1 MGDRIQLQQVLL
13 NLIING
19 IEAMS
24 GAGHSPRELWVSS
37 EKQPAMPAESGADDF
52 ESERRFVRDDAPRQM
67 NQKALCFNLCCRLPM
82 TKSLTLMWQTQEND
96 LIASSSVVT
105 ISNKSGPV
113 LCD

>member
-37 EKQPAMPAESGADDF
+37 EKQPAMPAESRADNF
-52 ESERRFVRDDAPRQM
+52 ESERRFVRDHPTKPDEVGTPKVPAPARPAP
-67 NQKALCFNLCCRLPM
+67 NAKLAHV
-82 TKSLTLMWQTQEND
+82 
-96 LIASSSVVT
+96 SVSVAD
-105 ISNKSGPV
+105 SGPGLDTNNV
-113 LCD
+113 DRLF